1 MAVTQDCWPQARGVS
16 LEISSGPLRVYLTS
30 PMAQA
35 VKNLPAVQETP
46 DSQVRYLIQKIPWRR
61 KWQPPPVFLPGKSQ
75 GQKSLAGYSPWGC
88 KESDTTKRECKIREP
103 RGHQGTS
110 RGYGVE
116 HRQGQTALLS
126 PRTVV

>member
-46 DSQVRYLIQKIPWRR
+46 DSQVRYLIHWSGVPFPSPGDIPD
-61 KWQPPPVFLPGKSQ
+61 PGINPGSF
-75 GQKSLAGYSPWGC
+75 
-88 KESDTTKRECKIREP
+88 
-103 RGHQGTS
+103 
-110 RGYGVE
+110 
-116 HRQGQTALLS
+116 
-126 PRTVV
+126 